1 MSRLVEVKEKEEKR
15 NKMNKMAAL
24 CLWSTL
30 MLAEQWR
37 PSAAGDS
44 EAPFSNVQVALL
56 WIISSVLEFSGYSN
70 YIE

>member
-1 MSRLVEVKEKEEKR
+1 MSRRAETKKKEFFLKKI
-15 NKMNKMAAL
+15 KMHKMPAL

-37 PSAAGDS
+37 PSTAVDS

-56 WIISSVLEFSGYSN
+56 WISSSMLEFFGYSN
-70 YIE
+70 